1 MDKAPLTSH
10 LGELRNRILISLSIV
25 LIAFMGGFYY
35 SEHIFGILTAP
46 LHYTLKFSL
55 ENPFISFVPAEAG
68 IDLVFLAPAE
78 ALWMHIKISFISA
91 FIVSSPVI
99 FYETWKFV
107 APGLLQEEKK
117 YAMPF
122 VLTTTFLFLVGALFC
137 FVIVL
142 PFAMNFLLTYKTQH
156 LKPMLS
162 VGKYVDFCLKFILA
176 FGAIFEL
183 PVIMV
188 FLSKMGIV
196 TPEFLSKNRKY
207 AVLIA
212 FVLAA
217 LLTPTPDAFN
227 QMLMAIPMIILY
239 EVGIVATKIFM
250 KKKKEEDKEE
260 GGEEG
265 SPPGDTQ

>member
-10 LGELRNRILISLSIV
+10 LGELRNRILVSLSIV

-35 SEHIFGILTAP
+35 SEQIFGVLTAP

-55 ENPFISFVPAEAG
+55 ENPYISFIPSASS

-99 FYETWKFV
+99 FYEIWKFI
-107 APGLLQEEKK
+107 APGLLNQEKK
-117 YAMPF
+117 HALPF

-142 PFAMNFLLTYKTQH
+142 PFAMNFLLTYKTEH

-162 VGKYVDFCLKFILA
+162 VGKYVDFCLKFILS

-188 FLSKMGIV
+188 FMSKMGIV
-196 TPEFLSKNRKY
+196 TPEFLAKNRKY
-207 AVLIA
+207 AILIA

-227 QMLMAIPMIILY
+227 QMLMAIPIIILY

-250 KKKKEEDKEE
+250 KKKKEED
-260 GGEEG
+260 GEAEQKKD
-265 SPPGDTQ
+265 SESSDT